1 MCLLNL
7 FYTCL
12 LIGYV
17 MSWLSAIRDYIT
29 GAKTQATQNI
39 ALNAIRIDTN
49 PGNGL
54 VLTSDA
60 KGNGTWQAAGGLSM
74 TKTVVTAA
82 QLNNLAAGNIVLV
95 PAPTN
100 GSINLLIN
108 YYASLAYGGATF
120 TGGNNTCQ
128 VQYGPGVGDA
138 IGSNATLQD
147 SRLDQLITST
157 TSAYE
162 QQSGTI
168 LSSSVETSTLTSL
181 VNQPIELTSGANFG
195 TGNGT
200 LTIYVFYQNFT
211 P

>member
-1 MCLLNL
+1 
-7 FYTCL
+7 
-12 LIGYV
+12 

-29 GAKTQATQNI
+29 GAKTQSSQNI

-49 PGNGL
+49 PQNGF

-60 KGNGTWQAAGGLSM
+60 KGNGTWAAGSGLSM

-120 TGGNNTCQ
+120 TGGNGTCQ
-128 VQYGPGVGDA
+128 VQYGVGAGDA
-138 IGSNATLQD
+138 IGSNSTDND
-147 SRLDQLITST
+147 SNLDQIIKSTSST
-157 TSAYE
+157 YG
-162 QQSGTI
+162 QQSGTV
-168 LSSSVETSTLTSL
+168 LNDGTNVLVLPSL
-181 VNQPIELTSGANFG
+181 VNQPIELTSGLSFG